1 MKSIFQI
8 AASLACAVALT
19 ACGGGGSD
27 TPASNPAAP
36 QPVFSKTDTVVGTGT
51 EATAGDTV
59 TVHYTGYLYSA
70 TATGGKGS
78 QFETSVGKTP
88 FTFVLGRG
96 NVIAGWEQGVPGM
109 KVGGKRTLVMPASL
123 AYGATAQGAIPANSA
138 LVFDVEMV
146 AIKR

>member
-27 TPASNPAAP
+27 APATSTPAP
-36 QPVFSKTDTVVGTGT
+36 QPVFSKTDTTVGTGT
-51 EATAGDTV
+51 EAVAGDTV
-59 TVHYTGYLYSA
+59 TVHYTGYLYAAS
-70 TATGGKGS
+70 ATGGKGT

-96 NVIAGWEQGVPGM
+96 NVIPGWDQGVPGM
-109 KVGGKRTLVMPASL
+109 KVGGKRTLVIPASL
-123 AYGATAQGAIPANSA
+123 AYGATAQGPIPANSA